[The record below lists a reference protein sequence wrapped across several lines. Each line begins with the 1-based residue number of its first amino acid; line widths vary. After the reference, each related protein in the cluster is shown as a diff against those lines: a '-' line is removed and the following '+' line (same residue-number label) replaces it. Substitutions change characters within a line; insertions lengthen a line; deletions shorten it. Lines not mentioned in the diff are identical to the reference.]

1 LVSLNISGNRCFG
14 QEDKTAIESLVVA
27 IAAST
32 TISELNL
39 AGTGIDSDDAKILAL
54 AIKAMEAL
62 VSLNLTN
69 NSLKA
74 LGAKHI
80 AEVLPKW

>member
-1 LVSLNISGNRCFG
+1 LVSLNISNNRCFG
-14 QEDKTAIESLVVA
+14 QEDKTAVESLAAA

-39 AGTGIDSDDAKILAL
+39 AGTGIDSDDARILAL

-62 VSLNLTN
+62 VSRNLTN
-69 NSLKA
+69 NSLKG
-74 LGAKHI
+74 LGAKHN